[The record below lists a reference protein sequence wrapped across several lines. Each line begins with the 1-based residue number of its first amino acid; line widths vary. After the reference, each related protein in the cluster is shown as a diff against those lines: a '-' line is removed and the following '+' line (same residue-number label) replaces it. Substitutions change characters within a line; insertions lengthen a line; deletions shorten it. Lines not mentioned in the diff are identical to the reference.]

1 VYREKAGAKGE
12 PERIADSMVPVE
24 WHMYLDRTAVQGVQY
39 EYSVASVNINNVEG
53 KRSNPFLIKRDA
65 RPPIPP
71 AGVQVRQTSKGVVVQ
86 WGKSLQP
93 EILGYHVYR
102 AGVGKAR
109 ERVATRVTGTE
120 FLDPVPVKGE
130 LYRYT
135 VTAVSKDR
143 GESLPSEEVTVRR

>member
-1 VYREKAGAKGE
+1 MTNRHDAVAVAMLLI
-12 PERIADSMVPVE
+12 IAVSLSHAQPSPPP
-24 WHMYLDRTAVQGVQY
+24 QQP
-39 EYSVASVNINNVEG
+39 SPS
-53 KRSNPFLIKRDA
+53 PP
-65 RPPIPP
+65 PPIPP

-109 ERVATRVTGTE
+109 ERIATRVAGTE
-120 FLDPVPVKGE
+120 FLDPVPVKGK